1 MPIDKLYFSEY
12 IYIKEF
18 RVCVLLGT
26 EVLHMDKNCKQ
37 QDINYIVELLQ
48 KECPEKVRE
57 VLVFIR
63 SYLGD

>member
-1 MPIDKLYFSEY
+1 
-12 IYIKEF
+12 
-18 RVCVLLGT
+18 
-26 EVLHMDKNCKQ
+26 MDKNCKQ

-57 VLVFIR
+57 ILVFIR

>member
-1 MPIDKLYFSEY
+1 MLRRVYLYQGISG
-12 IYIKEF
+12 
-18 RVCVLLGT
+18 CVLAGT